1 MPKQKSHSASKKR
14 FRFTASGLLKRNKQN
29 KNHILNKK
37 TRKRKR
43 NLRQGAY
50 VNETQAKTISNMIY
64 GQKQQEGTIMRIKRA
79 VTALKKKR
87 KIMKQAKGYFGA
99 KSKLY
104 RVAREAVMKSGQYA
118 YVGRRLKKRDFRRLW
133 IARINAAARLNNISY
148 SRLMHGLK
156 VAGID
161 LNRKVL
167 ADIAINDA
175 AAFTALCEQAKAAIN
190 AQFREPSFIEGSFI
204 KLNEIYNFFSER

>member
-1 MPKQKSHSASKKR
+1 MPKQKTHSASKKR

-43 NLRQGAY
+43 NLRQGGY
-50 VNETQAKTISNMIY
+50 VHETQAKTISNMIY
-64 GQKQQEGTIMRIKRA
+64 GQKQQEDTVMRIKRA

-133 IARINAAARLNNISY
+133 IARINAAARLNDISY

-167 ADIAINDA
+167 ADIAVNDA
-175 AAFTALCEQAKAAIN
+175 AAFTALCEQAKAAIK
-190 AQFREPSFIEGSFI
+190 Q
-204 KLNEIYNFFSER
+204 LT